1 MLCAGTLPRT
11 GFRQRVEAAK
21 EAGFKAI
28 SLFPQQY
35 LRARKKEKLS
45 PGDMRTILSDNGI
58 ELREVDPLLDWFGPG
73 VSPEE
78 TLIFEIAAELG
89 ASSINT
95 PTAFAPAIGLEGVTN
110 ALANL
115 GKRAARHGLQIDL
128 EYLPWTIVPDLKS
141 ALQVVGDTGMENI
154 GVTLDFWHFFR
165 SGDSVDTLLNLSP
178 PEAALIT
185 NLQINDAP
193 SNPQPLSLRNKLAL
207 MLVMLN
213 NLRDGIRISGTKQF
227 FATVSGAKATRKDAT
242 ALMNEATSNRLLPGD
257 GDMPL
262 KDWLAALD
270 GAGCKPRAGLE
281 IFSLD
286 LARLPAEEVAAKSMA
301 AYGRITSG

>member
-1 MLCAGTLPRT
+1 
-11 GFRQRVEAAK
+11 
-21 EAGFKAI
+21 
-28 SLFPQQY
+28 
-35 LRARKKEKLS
+35 
-45 PGDMRTILSDNGI
+45 MRTILSDNGI

-115 GKRAARHGLQIDL
+115 GKRAARQ
-128 EYLPWTIVPDLKS
+128 PDLKS

-193 SNPQPLSLRNKLAL
+193 SNPQPLGLRNKLAL